1 MDYEFDP
8 KSYTSLMTNDVMASL
23 YGANGLQVG
32 VQPETDPEEARKA
45 GGSTDMG
52 NVSLVVPSIH
62 PKFYIGTGASLH
74 TRAFAA
80 QASKSVHKRTQWI

>member
-52 NVSLVVPSIH
+52 NVSHVVPSIH
-62 PKFYIGTGASLH
+62 PKFYVGTTTSLH
-74 TRAFAA
+74 TRAFAV
-80 QASKSVHKRTQWI
+80 QASKPFYKMIQCI